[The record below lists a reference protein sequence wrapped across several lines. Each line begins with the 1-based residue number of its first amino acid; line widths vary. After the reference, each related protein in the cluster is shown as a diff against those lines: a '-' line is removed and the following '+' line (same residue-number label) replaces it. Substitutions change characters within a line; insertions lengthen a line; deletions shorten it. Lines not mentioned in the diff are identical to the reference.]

1 MKYLLIMIMCSNVTG
16 TCIPGYEWPKQ
27 FDTMY
32 GCLESGYKQSLIK
45 HEEIGPKDVNE
56 NGIYIKFICR
66 KTETI

>member
-1 MKYLLIMIMCSNVTG
+1 M
-16 TCIPGYEWPKQ
+16 PGYEWPKQ

-32 GCLESGYKQSLIK
+32 ACLQSGYKQSLIK

-56 NGIYIKFICR
+56 NGIYMKFICR

>member
-1 MKYLLIMIMCSNVTG
+1 MKYLLIMIMCSNLSG
-16 TCIPGYEWPKQ
+16 TCMPGYEWPKQ

-32 GCLESGYKQSLIK
+32 DCLQNGYSQSLMQ
-45 HEEIGPKDVNE
+45 HERLGPEEGNK